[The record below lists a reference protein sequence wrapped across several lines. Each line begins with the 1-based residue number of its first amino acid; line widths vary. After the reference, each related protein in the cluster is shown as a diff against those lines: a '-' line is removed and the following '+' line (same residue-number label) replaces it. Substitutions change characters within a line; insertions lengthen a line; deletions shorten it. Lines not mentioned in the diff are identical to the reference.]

1 MPKALEGKVALV
13 TGGSRGIGRGIALEL
28 AGAGAT
34 VYITARS
41 VGTRVELDPKF
52 GQQPAGT
59 ANETIDAIELAGG
72 KAFAIRCDHALDEDV
87 QSVIDRITAEQG
99 RLDILVNNA
108 MASEAAGWAIG
119 PEAGG
124 KPFWQVP
131 LEAWD
136 MMTTVGLRSH
146 FATTVMA
153 MPLLVESKGLVVNV
167 SSPGGEVYW
176 SSVIYGVEKNA
187 GDRMI
192 RDMAYETG
200 RGSVTFLA
208 LWPGFVETERQA
220 TVTGWRE
227 HFLKRYTIA
236 RERVA
241 ARAGEAPEAVGIDD
255 MQIES
260 QRFCGKALVA
270 LAADPDVNALTGQV
284 VTSAGVAARYG
295 YTDED
300 GTIPDSFSFLRPGI
314 WKALTPQG

>member
-1 MPKALEGKVALV
+1 MAKKLDGKVALV
-13 TGGSRGIGRGIALEL
+13 TGASRGIGRGIALEL
-28 AGAGAT
+28 AAAGAT

-41 VGTRVELDPKF
+41 IEARHSLDPKF
-52 GQQPAGT
+52 GQQPSGT
-59 ANETIDAIELAGG
+59 ANETVAEIERAGG
-72 KAFAIRCDHALDEDV
+72 KAIALRCDHAVDEDV
-87 QSVIDRITAEQG
+87 RAVIDRIGREQG

-108 MASEAAGWAIG
+108 MASEAAGWALG

-153 MPLLVESKGLVVNV
+153 MPLLDQSRGLVVNI
-167 SSPGGEVYW
+167 SSPGGEAYW

-192 RDMAYETG
+192 RDMAFETG
-200 RGSVTFLA
+200 KGGVTFLA

-220 TVTGWRE
+220 TVAGWRE
-227 HFLKRYTIA
+227 HFLKRYLIA

-241 ARAGEAPEAVGIDD
+241 ARSGGPVDKVTIDD

-260 QRFCGKALVA
+260 QRFCGMAVAA
-270 LAADPDVNALTGQV
+270 LAADPDVNALTGQI
-284 VTSAGVAARYG
+284 VTSPGVADRYG
-295 YTDED
+295 YTDVD
-300 GTIPDSFSFLRPGI
+300 GTIPDGFSFLRPGV
-314 WKALTPQG
+314 WDSLAR